1 MRLLADNAQVIWDY
15 LKSKGLSNC
24 GAAGLMGNLF
34 AESGLI
40 PTNLQNS
47 YESKLGMNDAS
58 YTVAVDNGSYT
69 NFTHDSAGYGLA
81 QWTYWSRK
89 QGLFQLCKSRGKSIG
104 DLNTQLDF
112 LYQELTTS
120 YSQLLKILKTTSSV
134 EEASNL
140 VVTQFER
147 PADQSSDALKQR
159 ALYSQRYFNT
169 YSTQK
174 EEMAKMKYSNANQ
187 PLVCMMTNS
196 TCYKQ
201 TRKMDI
207 KGVLWHSTG
216 ANNKTIK
223 RYVQPSENDKNCQS
237 LIAKIGKNTSRTD
250 WNHSSQQAGV
260 NAWIGALAD
269 GSVAAVQTLPWN
281 YRPWGCGSG
290 SKGSCNTG
298 WIQFEICEDNLSDPN
313 YFAKVYKEACELTA
327 YLCKTYNINPNGF
340 VNVNGVTVPTILCHQ
355 DSYQL
360 GLGSNHADV
369 YHWFKKYGKDMATV
383 RKDVA
388 ALMQSKVIE
397 EDDEDMTQ
405 EKFNEMMNV
414 YLSQLAA
421 QPVTWEQDA
430 MTWAQANGLINGNE
444 KGQLMPKRFM
454 TRGEFAAVLKRYA
467 EKSGQ

>member
-1 MRLLADNAQVIWDY
+1 
-15 LKSKGLSNC
+15 
-24 GAAGLMGNLF
+24 MGNLF

-104 DLNTQLDF
+104 DLSTQLDF

-120 YSQLLKILKTTSSV
+120 YSQLLKILKATSSV

-147 PADQSSDALKQR
+147 PADQSFDALKQR

-290 SKGSCNTG
+290 PKGSCNTG

>member
-1 MRLLADNAQVIWDY
+1 
-15 LKSKGLSNC
+15 
-24 GAAGLMGNLF
+24 MGNLF

-58 YTVAVDNGSYT
+58 YTTAVDNGSYT

-147 PADQSSDALKQR
+147 PADQSFDTLKQR

-223 RYVQPSENDKNCQS
+223 RYVQPSENDK
-237 LIAKIGKNTSRTD
+237 K
-250 WNHSSQQAGV
+250 
-260 NAWIGALAD
+260 
-269 GSVAAVQTLPWN
+269 
-281 YRPWGCGSG
+281 
-290 SKGSCNTG
+290 
-298 WIQFEICEDNLSDPN
+298 LSISD
-313 YFAKVYKEACELTA
+313 C
-327 YLCKTYNINPNGF
+327 
-340 VNVNGVTVPTILCHQ
+340 
-355 DSYQL
+355 
-360 GLGSNHADV
+360 
-369 YHWFKKYGKDMATV
+369 
-383 RKDVA
+383 
-388 ALMQSKVIE
+388 
-397 EDDEDMTQ
+397 
-405 EKFNEMMNV
+405 
-414 YLSQLAA
+414 
-421 QPVTWEQDA
+421 
-430 MTWAQANGLINGNE
+430 
-444 KGQLMPKRFM
+444 
-454 TRGEFAAVLKRYA
+454 
-467 EKSGQ
+467 

>member
-1 MRLLADNAQVIWDY
+1 
-15 LKSKGLSNC
+15 
-24 GAAGLMGNLF
+24 MGNLF

-58 YTVAVDNGSYT
+58 YTAAVDNGSYT

-104 DLNTQLDF
+104 DLSTQLDF

-120 YSQLLKILKTTSSV
+120 YSQLLKILKATSSV

-147 PADQSSDALKQR
+147 PADQSFDALKQR

-174 EEMAKMKYSNANQ
+174 EEMAKMKYSNTNQ

-290 SKGSCNTG
+290 PKGSCNTG

>member
-1 MRLLADNAQVIWDY
+1 
-15 LKSKGLSNC
+15 
-24 GAAGLMGNLF
+24 MGNLF

-58 YTVAVDNGSYT
+58 YTAAVDNGSYT
-69 NFTHDSAGYGLA
+69 NFTYDSAGYGLA

-89 QGLFQLCKSRGKSIG
+89 QDLLQLCKSRGKSIG

-147 PADQSSDALKQR
+147 PADQSSSTLKQR

-169 YSTQK
+169 YSMQK
-174 EEMAKMKYSNANQ
+174 EEIAKMKYSNANQ

-223 RYVQPSENDKNCQS
+223 RYVQPSENDKNYQS
-237 LIAKIGKNTSRTD
+237 LITKIGKNTSRTD

-298 WIQFEICEDNLSDPN
+298 WIQFEICEDNLSDPD

-327 YLCKTYNINPNGF
+327 YLCKTYNINPNGS

-369 YHWFKKYGKDMATV
+369 YHWFKKYGKDMTTV

-414 YLSQLAA
+414 YLSQLDA

>member
-1 MRLLADNAQVIWDY
+1 
-15 LKSKGLSNC
+15 
-24 GAAGLMGNLF
+24 MGNLF
-34 AESGLI
+34 AESGFI

-58 YTVAVDNGSYT
+58 YTAAVDNGSYT

-112 LYQELTTS
+112 LYQELTTN

-147 PADQSSDALKQR
+147 PADQSFDALKQR
-159 ALYSQRYFNT
+159 ALYSQCYFNT

-237 LIAKIGKNTSRTD
+237 LIAKIGKNTNRND

-290 SKGSCNTG
+290 PKGSCNTG

>member
-1 MRLLADNAQVIWDY
+1 
-15 LKSKGLSNC
+15 
-24 GAAGLMGNLF
+24 MGNLF

-58 YTVAVDNGSYT
+58 YTAAVDSSSYT

-89 QGLFQLCKSRGKSIG
+89 QGLFQLCKGRGKSIG

-207 KGVLWHSTG
+207 KGILWHSTG

-223 RYVQPSENDKNCQS
+223 RYVQPSENDKNYQS

-269 GSVAAVQTLPWN
+269 GNVAAVQTLPWN

-290 SKGSCNTG
+290 PKGSCNTG

-369 YHWFKKYGKDMATV
+369 YHWFKKYGKDMTTV

>member
-1 MRLLADNAQVIWDY
+1 
-15 LKSKGLSNC
+15 
-24 GAAGLMGNLF
+24 MGNLF

-58 YTVAVDNGSYT
+58 YTAAVDSGSYT

-89 QGLFQLCKSRGKSIG
+89 QGLFQLCKGRGKSIG

-207 KGVLWHSTG
+207 KGILWHSTG

-223 RYVQPSENDKNCQS
+223 RYVQPSENDKNYQS

-269 GSVAAVQTLPWN
+269 GNVAAVQTLPWN

-290 SKGSCNTG
+290 PKGSCNTG

>member
-1 MRLLADNAQVIWDY
+1 
-15 LKSKGLSNC
+15 
-24 GAAGLMGNLF
+24 MGNLF

-47 YESKLGMNDAS
+47 YESELGMNDAS
-58 YTVAVDNGSYT
+58 YTAAVDNGSYT

-147 PADQSSDALKQR
+147 PADQSSSTLKQR
-159 ALYSQRYFNT
+159 ALYGQRYFNT

-174 EEMAKMKYSNANQ
+174 EEVAKMKYSNANQ

-223 RYVQPSENDKNCQS
+223 RYVQPSENDKNYQS
-237 LIAKIGKNTSRTD
+237 LITKIGKNTSRTD

-298 WIQFEICEDNLSDPN
+298 WIQFEICEDNLSDPD

-327 YLCKTYNINPNGF
+327 YLCKIYNINPNGS

-369 YHWFKKYGKDMATV
+369 YHWFKKYGKDMTTV

-388 ALMQSKVIE
+388 ALMQSKGIE

>member
-1 MRLLADNAQVIWDY
+1 
-15 LKSKGLSNC
+15 
-24 GAAGLMGNLF
+24 MGNLF

-58 YTVAVDNGSYT
+58 YTAAVDNGSYT

-120 YSQLLKILKTTSSV
+120 YSSLLKILKTTSSV

-147 PADQSSDALKQR
+147 PADQSFDALKQR

-223 RYVQPSENDKNCQS
+223 RYVQPSENDKNYQS

-388 ALMQSKVIE
+388 ALIQSKVIE

>member
-1 MRLLADNAQVIWDY
+1 
-15 LKSKGLSNC
+15 
-24 GAAGLMGNLF
+24 MGNLF

-58 YTVAVDNGSYT
+58 YTAAVDNGSYT

-147 PADQSSDALKQR
+147 PADQSSSTLKQR
-159 ALYSQRYFNT
+159 ALYSQRYFNI

-174 EEMAKMKYSNANQ
+174 EEIAKMKYSNTNH

-223 RYVQPSENDKNCQS
+223 RYVQPSENDKNYQS
-237 LIAKIGKNTSRTD
+237 LITKIGKNTSRTD

-298 WIQFEICEDNLSDPN
+298 WIQFEICEDNLSDPD

-327 YLCKTYNINPNGF
+327 YLCKTYNINPSGS

>member
-1 MRLLADNAQVIWDY
+1 
-15 LKSKGLSNC
+15 
-24 GAAGLMGNLF
+24 MGNLF

-414 YLSQLAA
+414 YLNQLAA

>member
-1 MRLLADNAQVIWDY
+1 
-15 LKSKGLSNC
+15 
-24 GAAGLMGNLF
+24 MGNLF

-58 YTVAVDNGSYT
+58 YTAAVDNGSYT

-120 YSQLLKILKTTSSV
+120 YSQLLKILKTISSV

-147 PADQSSDALKQR
+147 PADQSSSALKQR

-223 RYVQPSENDKNCQS
+223 RYVQPSENDKNYQS
-237 LIAKIGKNTSRTD
+237 LITKIGKNTSRTD

-298 WIQFEICEDNLSDPN
+298 WIQFEICEDNLSDPD

-327 YLCKTYNINPNGF
+327 YLCKTYNINPNGS

-383 RKDVA
+383 RKDVT

>member
-1 MRLLADNAQVIWDY
+1 
-15 LKSKGLSNC
+15 
-24 GAAGLMGNLF
+24 MGNLF

-58 YTVAVDNGSYT
+58 YTAAVDNGSYT

-120 YSQLLKILKTTSSV
+120 YSQLLKILKITSSV

-147 PADQSSDALKQR
+147 PVDQSFDALKQR

>member
-1 MRLLADNAQVIWDY
+1 
-15 LKSKGLSNC
+15 
-24 GAAGLMGNLF
+24 
-34 AESGLI
+34 
-40 PTNLQNS
+40 
-47 YESKLGMNDAS
+47 MNDAS
-58 YTVAVDNGSYT
+58 YTAAVDNGSYT

-104 DLNTQLDF
+104 DLSTQLDF

-120 YSQLLKILKTTSSV
+120 YSQLLKILKATSSV

-147 PADQSSDALKQR
+147 PADQSFDALKQR

-290 SKGSCNTG
+290 PKGSCNTG

-313 YFAKVYKEACELTA
+313 YFAKIYKEACELTA

>member
-1 MRLLADNAQVIWDY
+1 
-15 LKSKGLSNC
+15 
-24 GAAGLMGNLF
+24 MGNLF

-147 PADQSSDALKQR
+147 PADQSSSTLKQR
-159 ALYSQRYFNT
+159 ALYSQRYFNI

-340 VNVNGVTVPTILCHQ
+340 VNVNGITVPTILCHQ

>member
-1 MRLLADNAQVIWDY
+1 
-15 LKSKGLSNC
+15 
-24 GAAGLMGNLF
+24 MGNLF

-58 YTVAVDNGSYT
+58 YTAAVDNGSYT

-104 DLNTQLDF
+104 DLSTQLDF

-120 YSQLLKILKTTSSV
+120 YSQLLKILKATSSV

-147 PADQSSDALKQR
+147 PADQSFDALKQR

-281 YRPWGCGSG
+281 YRSWGCGSG
-290 SKGSCNTG
+290 PKGSCNTG

>member
-1 MRLLADNAQVIWDY
+1 
-15 LKSKGLSNC
+15 
-24 GAAGLMGNLF
+24 MGNLF

-58 YTVAVDNGSYT
+58 YTVAVDNGSYI

-147 PADQSSDALKQR
+147 PADQSFDALKQR

-290 SKGSCNTG
+290 PKGSCNTG

>member
-1 MRLLADNAQVIWDY
+1 
-15 LKSKGLSNC
+15 
-24 GAAGLMGNLF
+24 MGNLF

-58 YTVAVDNGSYT
+58 YTAAVDNGSYT

-147 PADQSSDALKQR
+147 PADQSSNTLKQR
-159 ALYSQRYFNT
+159 ALYSQRYFNI

-174 EEMAKMKYSNANQ
+174 EEIAKMKYSNANH

-223 RYVQPSENDKNCQS
+223 RYVQPSENDKNYQS
-237 LIAKIGKNTSRTD
+237 LITKIGKNTSRTD

-298 WIQFEICEDNLSDPN
+298 WIQFEICEDNLSDSD

-327 YLCKTYNINPNGF
+327 YLCKTYNINPNGS

>member
-1 MRLLADNAQVIWDY
+1 
-15 LKSKGLSNC
+15 
-24 GAAGLMGNLF
+24 MGNLF

-147 PADQSSDALKQR
+147 PADQSFDALKQR

-290 SKGSCNTG
+290 PKGSCNTG

>member
-1 MRLLADNAQVIWDY
+1 
-15 LKSKGLSNC
+15 
-24 GAAGLMGNLF
+24 MGNLF

-58 YTVAVDNGSYT
+58 YTAAVDNGSYT

-147 PADQSSDALKQR
+147 PADQSFDALKQR

-223 RYVQPSENDKNCQS
+223 RYVQPSENDKNYQS

-260 NAWIGALAD
+260 NAWLGALAD

-290 SKGSCNTG
+290 PKGSCNTG

-327 YLCKTYNINPNGF
+327 YLCKIYNINPNGS
-340 VNVNGVTVPTILCHQ
+340 VNVNGVIVPTILCHQ